1 MKSFR
6 RIEAH
11 DDYDTEGYLESA
23 AFAKFA
29 IKVRSVIHGPTTI
42 GEMKRA
48 LGEKCID
55 RWLMDAIDS
64 LVGAG
69 AITECWGLPS
79 RWERSDVKP
88 RQAGYDTRISINPP
102 SVRRPDSFKE
112 RTVTA

>member
-1 MKSFR
+1 MRNLRPSIFT
-6 RIEAH
+6 

-23 AFAKFA
+23 AFARFA
-29 IKVRSVIHGPTTI
+29 VTVRGVIHGPTTI

>member
-42 GEMKRA
+42 GEIKRA
-48 LGEKCID
+48 LGESRID
-55 RWLMDAIDS
+55 RWLMDAIDN
-64 LVGAG
+64 LLGAG
-69 AITECWGLPS
+69 LITECWSYRMQWQRAEP
-79 RWERSDVKP
+79 KP
-88 RQAGYDTRISINPP
+88 RTTGYDTRISINPP